1 MKIYLICTMVIWVI
15 GVIQNMRE
23 ISQKSNDSKN
33 NTIIAASIV
42 QLAFIIWA
50 TWLLSNLPA

>member
-1 MKIYLICTMVIWVI
+1 MVIWVI

>member
-23 ISQKSNDSKN
+23 IGQKSNDSKN

-50 TWLLSNLPA
+50 TRLLSNLPA